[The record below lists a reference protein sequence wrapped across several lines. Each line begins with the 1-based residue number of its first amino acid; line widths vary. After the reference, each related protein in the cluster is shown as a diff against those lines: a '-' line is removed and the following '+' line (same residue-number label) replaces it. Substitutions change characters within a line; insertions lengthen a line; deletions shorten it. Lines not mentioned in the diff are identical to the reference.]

1 MDEVSVGT
9 LKMNKEQQKLFK
21 EREIS
26 DFVDAAS
33 ENGFS
38 ISQSVTDHITNL
50 ITVWDKKKH
59 CDVLQIKLT
68 EFTSNK
74 IPKEPFSLYRMED
87 FNDESDFDRLTWLFK
102 HSNQLIDKLRYNTKD
117 VKPTMEDKPWI

>member
-1 MDEVSVGT
+1 
-9 LKMNKEQQKLFK
+9 MNKEQQKLFK

-26 DFVDAAS
+26 DFVDAAN

-59 CDVLQIKLT
+59 CNVLQIKLT
-68 EFTSNK
+68 EFTSNEIK
-74 IPKEPFSLYRMED
+74 KKPFSLTNSKLFD
-87 FNDESDFDRLTWLFK
+87 DESGFDRLAWLLK
-102 HSNQLIDKLRYNTKD
+102 RSNQLMDKLRYNTKD

>member
-1 MDEVSVGT
+1 
-9 LKMNKEQQKLFK
+9 MNKEQQKLFK

-26 DFVDAAS
+26 DFVDAAN

-59 CDVLQIKLT
+59 CNVLQIKLT
-68 EFTSNK
+68 EFTSNE
-74 IPKEPFSLYRMED
+74 IPKKPFSLYRMED

-117 VKPTMEDKPWI
+117 VKPTMEDKPWS

>member
-1 MDEVSVGT
+1 MDEVLVGT

-59 CDVLQIKLT
+59 CNVLQIKLT
-68 EFTSNK
+68 EFTSNE
-74 IPKEPFSLYRMED
+74 IPKKPFSFYRMED

-117 VKPTMEDKPWI
+117 VKSAMEDKPL